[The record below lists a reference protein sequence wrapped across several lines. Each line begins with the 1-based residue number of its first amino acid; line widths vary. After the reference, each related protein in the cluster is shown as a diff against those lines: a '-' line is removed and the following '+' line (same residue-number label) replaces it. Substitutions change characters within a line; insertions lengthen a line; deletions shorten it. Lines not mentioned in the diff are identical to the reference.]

1 MKRLLVRMTLLSL
14 VVGLGTVVVYEAQR
28 RLHPPQEIA
37 GESPLEPTNLEPQP
51 IPLVAAES
59 NPSAAVDP
67 YGTTG
72 APYGMAGA
80 PAADPGFRLA
90 ANEGQAPNEF
100 QPQNQPSPPAE
111 TTPAYD
117 PAGIEPYAQAGPFAP
132 AAEMEPGRLAQQ
144 AADGEPIGSTE
155 VEAPGRLASGM
166 AAETATL
173 DGKDDWQEN
182 FSPPT
187 ASSQGDYRP
196 TPGAGRGAP
205 PATNDS
211 IGRGSDNP
219 TTGRGVGRPG
229 ERQLEGAQAPS
240 LTIEKRAP
248 NEIQV
253 GKAATFTTTVRNHGQ
268 VAAQGVEVRD
278 MVPQGTELVGT
289 TPPAEQGPQGELVW
303 KLGTLK
309 PGSETTVQ
317 MQLMPVSEGE
327 IGSVATLHFEA
338 GASVRSLVTRPQVA
352 IDVRAPARVMIG
364 TEVTLRIKISNPGS
378 GAATGVVVTEMVPPN
393 LSHPAGSELEF
404 EIGTLKPGES
414 RELDLG
420 LKAIHAGPVVNV
432 LAARGD
438 ANIQAEGQAQFEV
451 VAPELKIGMTGP
463 KRRYLERNAVYTI
476 SVSNPGTAPAKD
488 IDLSAVLPKG
498 LKFVEANNAGQYDA
512 ATGAVYWSL
521 EQLPPGETG
530 TVTVATLPTELGE
543 QHMQISATAR
553 GNLTDKVDETVFVE
567 GIAAI
572 LFEVVD
578 VNDPIEVGGET
589 TYEIRV
595 VNQGSKASSN
605 VRLVVLL
612 PPELQAIH
620 AEGPTGHA
628 IDGQRVLFEPIGQL
642 APKADTTYSVRVKAS
657 AVGDLRLRVQVMT
670 DEMRSPVT
678 KEESTHVYTDE

>member
-28 RLHPPQEIA
+28 RLHPPEETPDASAIV
-37 GESPLEPTNLEPQP
+37 PTNLEPQP
-51 IPLVAAES
+51 IPLMAAES
-59 NPSAAVDP
+59 AAPGSVD
-67 YGTTG
+67 
-72 APYGMAGA
+72 AYGMANPSTSDAGFVLTGGNGQTPDDFQSQGGA
-80 PAADPGFRLA
+80 SPPGETTTALDPAAV
-90 ANEGQAPNEF
+90 
-100 QPQNQPSPPAE
+100 
-111 TTPAYD
+111 
-117 PAGIEPYAQAGPFAP
+117 EPYAQADPFPPTGDAEP
-132 AAEMEPGRLAQQ
+132 ARLAQP
-144 AADGEPIGSTE
+144 AAGGEPIGAE
-155 VEAPGRLASGM
+155 GDAPGRFAGAM
-166 AAETATL
+166 VDGAAPL
-173 DGKDDWQEN
+173 DAKAQDDWQDH
-182 FSPPT
+182 FAPPSAT
-187 ASSQGDYRP
+187 AQGNYRA
-196 TPGAGRGAP
+196 TPAAGRSFLPAATVDSVGRGDDVP
-205 PATNDS
+205 PAA
-211 IGRGSDNP
+211 
-219 TTGRGVGRPG
+219 RGVGRPG

-248 NEIQV
+248 SEIQV
-253 GKAATFTTTVRNHGQ
+253 GKAATFTTTVRNQGS

-289 TPPAEQGPQGELVW
+289 TPQAEQGPQGELVW
-303 KLGTLK
+303 QLGTLK

-317 MQLMPVSEGE
+317 MQLMPLAEGE

-338 GASVRSLVTRPQVA
+338 GASVRTKATRPQVA

-393 LSHPAGSELEF
+393 LAHPAGSELEF

-420 LKAIHAGPVVNV
+420 LKAVRPGPVVNV
-432 LAARGD
+432 LTARGD
-438 ANIQAEGQAQFEV
+438 ANIQSEGQAQFEV
-451 VAPELKIGMTGP
+451 VAPGLKVGMSGP
-463 KRRYLERNAVYTI
+463 KRRYLERSAVYTI
-476 SVSNPGTAPAKD
+476 SISNPGTAPAKE
-488 IDLSAVLPKG
+488 IDLAATLPKG

-521 EQLPPGETG
+521 EQLPAGETG
-530 TVTVATLPTELGE
+530 SVTVTTLPTEPGE
-543 QHMQISATAR
+543 QQLQISASAR
-553 GNLTDKVDETVFVE
+553 GNLSDKVDETVFVE

-589 TYEIRV
+589 TYEVRV

-628 IDGQRVLFEPIGQL
+628 IDGQRVLFEPISQL

-678 KEESTHVYTDE
+678 KEESTHVYADE